1 MSLSLGNTSIN
12 GIYLGNTKIGSAYLG
27 NTLVYQSIVP
37 PHKYNYYWLDMIAN
51 YVGYNQTYWGVR
63 KLKVNNQTPNTVSTY
78 LYDSTSTIDAC
89 RFIGS
94 LSAVTCYKGTFN
106 YLQDLFTDNGYN
118 TNHASNTAPMTIRF
132 GFTCDTI
139 PVITFECIPHM
150 SIVLY
155 GSDTPYISDAVKL
168 SSRYCAY
175 NVLNELDWKSI
186 SMTQNDNT
194 LLSTPYT
201 LRFFF
206 SNITYDPTTVSGWK
220 SGSTWTRVSSDP
232 NIWDYTHET
241 SNWDDEFNKKFTSES
256 NEVIILAAG
265 DLSGIT
271 SMKTVVYASGKVAGG
286 TFGSGNASNISYITY
301 ICDLNT
307 PNVTNMDGLLFG
319 CRYLAVAPKLNTSSC
334 TSLLST
340 FDTLYCTLMI
350 PDIDMSHVT
359 NMRATYSKCFS
370 LLYTPDFSN
379 VNSNL
384 NLCQYCFERAYN
396 LTDGLK
402 AAYDNLV
409 LTSNT
414 NHASCFSQA
423 GSKSTTGATE
433 LAQIPTTWG
442 GTMK

>member
-1 MSLSLGNTSIN
+1 MSIKFGNTNIGSMYYGSN
-12 GIYLGNTKIGSAYLG
+12 KIGSAYLG
-27 NTLVYQSIVP
+27 NNLIYQSG

-51 YVGYNQTYWGVR
+51 YIGYNQMYWGVR
-63 KLKVNNQTPNTVSTY
+63 KLKVNNETPNAVATY

-89 RFIGS
+89 RFTGVQT
-94 LSAVTCYKGTFN
+94 AATCYKGTFN
-106 YLQDLFTDNGYN
+106 SLQNIFTDNGYN
-118 TNHASNTAPMTIRF
+118 ETKRSNTPPITIRF
-132 GFTCDTI
+132 GFTSDEI
-139 PVITFECIPHM
+139 PEITFECIPHM

-175 NVLNELDWKSI
+175 NSLGGLDWKSI

-206 SNITYDPTTVSGWK
+206 MDVNYNPTNESGWK
-220 SGSTWTRVSSDP
+220 SGSTWTRVSSSP
-232 NIWDYTHET
+232 NIWDYTHE
-241 SNWDDEFNKKFTSES
+241 SSDWDDEFNGKFVSES
-256 NEVIILAAG
+256 NEVAIIASG

-271 SMKTVVYASGKVAGG
+271 SMKNVAYVSGKVAGG
-286 TFGSGNASNISYITY
+286 TFGSGNTSKVSYITY

-307 PNVTNMDGLLFG
+307 PNVTNMDGLLMG

-334 TSLLST
+334 TSLWST
-340 FDTLYCTLMI
+340 FDTLYCALMI

-370 LLYTPDFSN
+370 LLYTPNFSN

-402 AAYDNLV
+402 DAYDNLV

-423 GSKSTTGATE
+423 GSKSTTGAAE
-433 LAQIPTTWG
+433 LAQIPSGWG
-442 GTMK
+442 GTA